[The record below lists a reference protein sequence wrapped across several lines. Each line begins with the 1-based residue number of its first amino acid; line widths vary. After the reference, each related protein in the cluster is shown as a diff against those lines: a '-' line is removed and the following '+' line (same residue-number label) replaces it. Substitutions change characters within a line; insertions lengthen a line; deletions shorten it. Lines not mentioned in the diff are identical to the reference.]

1 MKNLSSKTVVINAD
15 DFGLL
20 PEVNKGIIECF
31 EAGSITSTSMMV
43 NTEGTSD
50 AVNLAK
56 QYPSLGVGLH
66 FSLTQGSPVSS
77 SSKVA
82 SLVSGDGGFH
92 SRSAFERKMLFGNVR
107 LSDVETE
114 FMAQV
119 CRFDKLGLEM
129 THIDSHHHVHIFPGI
144 FKLVSTYAKNRGIP
158 VRIPW
163 VCYKLLKPSLNFS
176 GLKTTIRKLLLNLL
190 VSRIPTQFYKQ
201 IVLPGAFLSVH
212 DFVPFPKQL
221 SSEHYLRLLKEAAP
235 GLTEIM
241 VHPAYNTRKLETL
254 FNDSKNKEMELKA
267 LTSFSLIM
275 SAENMGIEAVSFR
288 KYLA

>member
-119 CRFDKLGLEM
+119 CRFDGIVSCYFIAEHFEYHLE
-129 THIDSHHHVHIFPGI
+129 HS
-144 FKLVSTYAKNRGIP
+144 
-158 VRIPW
+158 
-163 VCYKLLKPSLNFS
+163 
-176 GLKTTIRKLLLNLL
+176 
-190 VSRIPTQFYKQ
+190 
-201 IVLPGAFLSVH
+201 
-212 DFVPFPKQL
+212 
-221 SSEHYLRLLKEAAP
+221 
-235 GLTEIM
+235 
-241 VHPAYNTRKLETL
+241 
-254 FNDSKNKEMELKA
+254 
-267 LTSFSLIM
+267 
-275 SAENMGIEAVSFR
+275 
-288 KYLA
+288 